1 MGEGGYVHVEHVD
14 SMNVLEILAPCG
26 RGSYIRVRRHIS
38 HPYRLTA
45 LLPGLTVLVL
55 QQTADSRRTTKRL
68 YMKASLCSRAEGQ
81 CGDLGVEGPA
91 ETHTSCH
98 TDALNVMM
106 EACIYP

>member
-1 MGEGGYVHVEHVD
+1 M
-14 SMNVLEILAPCG
+14 
-26 RGSYIRVRRHIS
+26 RRHIS

-55 QQTADSRRTTKRL
+55 QQTADSRGTTKRL
-68 YMKASLCSRAEGQ
+68 YMKASSCSWAEGQ

-98 TDALNVMM
+98 TDALNVVM
-106 EACIYP
+106 EACISMTHVGVRLGVGVGVYVCVIRGTIEAAS